1 MIFEIKLP
9 TNNYRVEKMNVYEV
23 GEYQKGQAKR
33 LGSLGKT
40 EVTKT
45 GFGLSSSTSDLK
57 EIKEEH
63 EIEFTKEEDRLVFT
77 GRFKRGVDVNIVL
90 YQDLFTK
97 VYNVSISK
105 KPYTALCVDIF
116 SEEETENGITVTKY
130 INAEGLSGKY
140 SIYLEVD
147 GKLYNSGEYVTF

>member
-1 MIFEIKLP
+1 MKIALVVYRIGPSHGSILQTFALYQILCRMGHDVTILNRQNNPSIYRYLRNTIARIK
-9 TNNYRVEKMNVYEV
+9 
-23 GEYQKGQAKR
+23 
-33 LGSLGKT
+33 
-40 EVTKT
+40 
-45 GFGLSSSTSDLK
+45 D
-57 EIKEEH
+57 
-63 EIEFTKEEDRLVFT
+63 
-77 GRFKRGVDVNIVL
+77 IVL

-130 INAEGLSGKY
+130 INSEGLSGKY

-147 GKLYNSGEYVTF
+147 GKLYNSGEYVMF